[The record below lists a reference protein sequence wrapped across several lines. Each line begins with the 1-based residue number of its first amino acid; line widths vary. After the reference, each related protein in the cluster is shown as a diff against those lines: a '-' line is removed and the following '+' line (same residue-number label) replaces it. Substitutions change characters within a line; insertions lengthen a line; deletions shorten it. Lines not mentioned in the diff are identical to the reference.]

1 MLRFR
6 VFADG
11 KPAAK
16 LDLSG
21 AYLVGSDGVAVR
33 AEIEFKKGEIRC
45 QKRGV
50 GPVGLAVVWPVNGA
64 GRLMLETTRLPERDR
79 PYVLQV
85 ELARNRMM
93 RLMHKVEDWEI
104 DDPECSQSVAEQVT
118 QSRDLL
124 IQALQADDDAG
135 AARLA
140 DQSLAAGIRAAE
152 ALSLHHASTGLAR
165 RRSAAGIGKR
175 FFGCGIGLDSQS
187 DDYRRRLLEAFDF
200 VTVPVSWRQIEPA
213 EQKFNWGPL
222 DNWVECLSKAR
233 IPIKGANLVSFA
245 EADVPDWLY
254 IWEHDFETIRDL
266 IYEHIRRVLNRY
278 GQYIQ
283 TWDVVSGLHGVNCVS
298 FNFEQLMELTRMAA
312 AVTKQLLPRSTA
324 IVELM
329 APWGEYY
336 ARNQRTIPPMLY
348 ADMVLQS
355 GINFDAYGLRC
366 CFGVGLDG
374 LYVRDLFQISSMI
387 DRFAARS
394 KPLHVTA
401 VQVPSDT
408 AVDKGD
414 AWKGG
419 QSAVAGGAWRS
430 AWTEDLQAQWLRGFY
445 EIALSKGFVDSVTWC
460 DLADAGGHYLPH
472 GGLLR
477 QDLTPKPAYQ
487 QMAKLRKE
495 IRGDGG

>member
-6 VFADG
+6 VFSDG
-11 KPAAK
+11 KPVAK

-64 GRLMLETTRLPERDR
+64 GRLMLETTRLPERER

-93 RLMHKVEDWEI
+93 RLLHKVEDWEI
-104 DDPECSQSVAEQVT
+104 DDPECGQSVAQPVT

-124 IQALQADDDAG
+124 IQALQADDDAE

-140 DQSLAAGIRAAE
+140 DESLAVGIRAAE
-152 ALSLHHASTGLAR
+152 TLSLHHASTELAR
-165 RRSAAGIGKR
+165 RRGAADFGKR

-187 DDYRRRLLEAFDF
+187 DEYRRKLLEAFDF
-200 VTVPVSWRQIEPA
+200 AAVPFSWRQIEPA

-222 DNWVECLSKAR
+222 DNWVEWLSNAG
-233 IPIKGANLVSFA
+233 IPIKGSNLVSFA

-266 IYEHIRRVLNRY
+266 VYEHIRRVLNRY

-312 AVTKQLLPRSTA
+312 AVTKQLLPGSTA
-324 IVELM
+324 IIELV

-348 ADMVLQS
+348 ADMALQS
-355 GINFDAYGLRC
+355 GINFDAFGLRC
-366 CFGVGLDG
+366 CFGAGLDG

-387 DRFAARS
+387 DRFAGRS
-394 KPLHVTA
+394 KTLHVTA

-414 AWKGG
+414 AWKGA
-419 QSAVAGGAWRS
+419 QSAAAGGAWHS
-430 AWTEDLQAQWLRGFY
+430 PWTEDLQAQWLRGFY
-445 EIALSKGFVDSVTWC
+445 EIALSKSFVDSVTWC

-477 QDLTPKPAYQ
+477 RDLTPKPAYQ
-487 QMAKLRKE
+487 QLANIRKE